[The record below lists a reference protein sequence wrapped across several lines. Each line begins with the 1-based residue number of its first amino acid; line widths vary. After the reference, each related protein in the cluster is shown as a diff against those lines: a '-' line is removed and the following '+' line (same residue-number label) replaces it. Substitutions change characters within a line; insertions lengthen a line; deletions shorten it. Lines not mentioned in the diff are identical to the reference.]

1 MADSPLMQ
9 AARPLVAQAEAR
21 RRAGWVAAQKRAQAF
36 RNAPA
41 GGKVRHG
48 GSMSIQDYVRGCAA
62 EGAEAMEPRS
72 GCMRDMVKRFPWM
85 GDPHDQF
92 QPEFKATSFFRDGK
106 WWRRGPDGDWIAE
119 DPPRRDWSK

>member
-1 MADSPLMQ
+1 
-9 AARPLVAQAEAR
+9 
-21 RRAGWVAAQKRAQAF
+21 
-36 RNAPA
+36 
-41 GGKVRHG
+41 
-48 GSMSIQDYVRGCAA
+48 MSVQDYVRGCAA

-72 GCMRDMVKRFPWM
+72 SYMRDMVKRFPWM